1 MDPISIIGLTGS
13 LISIGEVITKS
24 IKHLIDLHSRYQN
37 ASLAVTL
44 LIGQLTTV
52 KAALQEVLTWIKS
65 SLEGITEHELL
76 VKDLDT
82 SIGSC
87 KIVVAFLDE
96 RINLLVLNQKNAND
110 LPVRGR
116 LKFLWDENEMGEFTN
131 HLNNQINALNLLL
144 TAIQWY
150 VSKAHP
156 NGC

>member
-24 IKHLIDLHSRYQN
+24 IKHLVDLHSRYQN

-65 SLEGITEHELL
+65 SLEGITE
-76 VKDLDT
+76 
-82 SIGSC
+82 
-87 KIVVAFLDE
+87 DE
-96 RINLLVLNQKNAND
+96 RVNLLVLNQKNAND

-150 VSKAHP
+150 VPRAHP
-156 NGC
+156 NG